1 MLIEVSKKIT
11 GKISNKNY
19 IKGTLNSNNIKIYP
33 ELEDLE
39 VTPSKIEQNFKSKKY
54 GYGNVKVKA
63 VEKIIDF
70 VITDGSYL
78 CYNGAR
84 QDVAQQLLNLLYKPT
99 DMQHAFY
106 DCREIIDLD
115 FSNIDASN
123 IVSLSNMLYNC
134 KKIVNLNFKN
144 FNTLKCTNMSGLFSG
159 CEKITNLDL
168 SSFNTSN
175 VTSTSYMFAY
185 CYVLTE
191 LDLSSFNTSNV
202 TGMSNMFYEC
212 RKLTNVNLKS
222 FNTSNVTN
230 MSNMFYRCYE
240 LDNLNLSN
248 FDMSNIT
255 NISYMFKNCF
265 ILKNLQSFKNL
276 GKGYTQKTNNYS
288 YYKLDLSDSKDL
300 THDSLMDVINNLYDL
315 NLSYDVANGGTLY
328 TQNLTLGSTNLA
340 KLTNE
345 EIAIA
350 TNKGWNVT

>member
-11 GKISNKNY
+11 GRISNKNY
-19 IKGTLNSNNIKIYP
+19 IKGVLNSNNIKIYP

-78 CYNGAR
+78 CYYGAR
-84 QDVAQQLLNLLYKPT
+84 EEIAQQLLNLLYKPT
-99 DMQHAFY
+99 NMSSAFY
-106 DCREIIDLD
+106 DCREITDLD

-123 IVSLSNMLYNC
+123 IVNLSSMLYNC

-144 FNTLKCTNMSGLFSG
+144 FNTPKCTNMSGLFSG

-168 SSFNTSN
+168 NSFNTSKVEN
-175 VTSTSYMFAY
+175 ISNMFGH
-185 CYVLTE
+185 CYALTE

-202 TGMSNMFYEC
+202 TSISNMFYDC

-222 FNTSNVTN
+222 FNISNVKN
-230 MSNMFYRCYE
+230 MSNMFYGCSE

-288 YYKLDLSDSKDL
+288 YYKLDLSNSKNL

-315 NLSYDVANGGTLY
+315 NLTYNVANGGTLY
-328 TQNLTLGSTNLA
+328 TQSLTLGSTNLA
-340 KLTNE
+340 KLTEE

-350 TNKGWNVT
+350 TNKGWNVS